1 MIMRDFDLNLLQEV
15 MGKVN
20 KTAFVPSPQTQEA
33 AAMAQQDGLI
43 QPTAPAPGSGDQP
56 QIGFNEIAQM
66 IQQGLEALMQ
76 GQQQIAQ
83 MVQQIASEVQMMKMS
98 GTGTG
103 KKKSVAERLDQL
115 EKMLLQGSSMT
126 QDPGATEQASTPQEE
141 QIPPEVQQAPMQ
153 A

>member
-1 MIMRDFDLNLLQEV
+1 MKDFDLNLLHEV
-15 MGKVN
+15 ISKVS

-33 AAMAQQDGLI
+33 AAMAQQEGLI

-66 IQQGLEALMQ
+66 LQQGIEALMQ
-76 GQQQIAQ
+76 TQQQMAQ
-83 MVQQIASEVQMMKMS
+83 MLQQAVSEIQMMKVS

-115 EKMLLQGSSMT
+115 EQMLIQGGAMP
-126 QDPGATEQASTPQEE
+126 QDPMAGQQAQPQEE
-141 QIPPEVQQAPMQ
+141 QPPQETQQPPMQ

>member
-1 MIMRDFDLNLLQEV
+1 
-15 MGKVN
+15 
-20 KTAFVPSPQTQEA
+20 
-33 AAMAQQDGLI
+33 MAQQEGLI

-66 IQQGLEALMQ
+66 LQQGIEALMQ
-76 GQQQIAQ
+76 TQQQMAQ
-83 MVQQIASEVQMMKMS
+83 MLQQAVSEIQMMKVS

-115 EKMLLQGSSMT
+115 EQMLIQGGAMP
-126 QDPGATEQASTPQEE
+126 QDPMAGQQAQPQEE
-141 QIPPEVQQAPMQ
+141 QPPQETQQPPMQ

>member
-1 MIMRDFDLNLLQEV
+1 MKDFDLNLLHEV
-15 MGKVN
+15 MGKVT

-33 AAMAQQDGLI
+33 AAMAQQEGLI

-66 IQQGLEALMQ
+66 LQQGIEALMQ
-76 GQQQIAQ
+76 TQQQMAQ
-83 MVQQIASEVQMMKMS
+83 MLQQAVSEIQMMKVS

-115 EKMLLQGSSMT
+115 EQMLIQGGAMP
-126 QDPGATEQASTPQEE
+126 QDPMAGQQTQPQEE
-141 QIPPEVQQAPMQ
+141 QPTQEMQQPPMQ

>member
-1 MIMRDFDLNLLQEV
+1 MRDFDLNLLQEV
-15 MGKVN
+15 ISKVS

-33 AAMAQQDGLI
+33 AAMAQQEGLI
-43 QPTAPAPGSGDQP
+43 QPTEPAPGSADQP

-66 IQQGLEALMQ
+66 LQQGIEALMQ
-76 GQQQIAQ
+76 GQQQMAQ
-83 MVQQIASEVQMMKMS
+83 MLQQAVSEIQMMKMS

-115 EKMLLQGSSMT
+115 EQMLLQGGAMP
-126 QDPGATEQASTPQEE
+126 QDPAAAEQQASPQE
-141 QIPPEVQQAPMQ
+141 QQPPQMQ

>member
-1 MIMRDFDLNLLQEV
+1 MKDFDLNLLHEV
-15 MGKVN
+15 ISKVS

-33 AAMAQQDGLI
+33 AAMAQQEGLI
-43 QPTAPAPGSGDQP
+43 QSTAPAPGSGDQP

-66 IQQGLEALMQ
+66 LQQGIEALMQ
-76 GQQQIAQ
+76 TQQQIAQ
-83 MVQQIASEVQMMKMS
+83 MLQQAVSEIQMMKVS

-115 EKMLLQGSSMT
+115 EQMLIQGGAMP
-126 QDPGATEQASTPQEE
+126 QDPMAGQQAQPQEE
-141 QIPPEVQQAPMQ
+141 QPPQETQQPPMQ

>member
-1 MIMRDFDLNLLQEV
+1 MKDFDLNLLHEV
-15 MGKVN
+15 INKVS
-20 KTAFVPSPQTQEA
+20 KKAFVPSPQTQEA
-33 AAMAQQDGLI
+33 AAMAQQEGLI

-66 IQQGLEALMQ
+66 LQQGIEALMQ
-76 GQQQIAQ
+76 TQQQMAQ
-83 MVQQIASEVQMMKMS
+83 MLQQAVSEIQMMKMS

-115 EKMLLQGSSMT
+115 EQMLLQGGAMP
-126 QDPGATEQASTPQEE
+126 QDPMAAQQAQPQEE
-141 QIPPEVQQAPMQ
+141 QPPQEAQQPPMQ

>member
-1 MIMRDFDLNLLQEV
+1 MKDFDLNLLQEV
-15 MGKVN
+15 ISKVN

-33 AAMAQQDGLI
+33 AAMAQQEGLI

-66 IQQGLEALMQ
+66 LQQGLEAIVQ
-76 GQQQIAQ
+76 GQQQMAQ
-83 MVQQIASEVQMMKMS
+83 MLQQAVSEIQMMKMS

-115 EKMLLQGSSMT
+115 EQMLLQG
-126 QDPGATEQASTPQEE
+126 GAMPQSPATAEQQTPPQEE
-141 QIPPEVQQAPMQ
+141 QPTQETQQAPMQ

>member
-1 MIMRDFDLNLLQEV
+1 MKDFDLNLLHEV
-15 MGKVN
+15 MNKVS

-33 AAMAQQDGLI
+33 AAMAQQEGLI

-66 IQQGLEALMQ
+66 LQQGIEALMQ
-76 GQQQIAQ
+76 GQQQMAQ
-83 MVQQIASEVQMMKMS
+83 MLQQAVSEIQMMKMS

-115 EKMLLQGSSMT
+115 EQMLLQGGAMP
-126 QDPGATEQASTPQEE
+126 QDPMAAQQAQPQEE
-141 QIPPEVQQAPMQ
+141 QPPQEAQQPPMQ